1 MRVVFMGT
9 PEVSVPALR
18 VLIDSAHEVA
28 AVVTQPDKPRGR
40 GRDVSASPVK
50 LLAEERGIPVLQ
62 PGSPKDDGF
71 TDALSVFEPQAL
83 AVVAYGHILPRAVL
97 AIAPAMNAHFSLLPR
112 YRGAAPVQ
120 RALMDGVT
128 ETGVSVFMLEP
139 TVDTGPVVAVERVEV
154 APDETAGE
162 LLERLAPIGAQLLV
176 RALDDLERGTLE
188 AIPQSDLDASPAPK
202 IKPEEAEI
210 DWTQPARDL
219 ANLVRAL
226 NPRPG
231 AFTTAGGKRLIVW
244 RARAVDDSGPP
255 GTVLVAGPGLTVAA
269 GDGALALA
277 EVQLEGK
284 RSLPAEEFV
293 RGRRIAVGRP
303 LAGN

>member
-18 VLIDSAHEVA
+18 ALLDSSHDVA

-40 GRDVSASPVK
+40 GRGVSASPVK
-50 LLAEERGIPVLQ
+50 LLAEEHGLPVLQ
-62 PGSPKDDGF
+62 PVSPKDEAF
-71 TDALSVFEPQAL
+71 ADALSVFEPQAL
-83 AVVAYGHILPRAVL
+83 AVVAYGHILPRAIL

-139 TVDTGPVVAVERVEV
+139 TVDTGPVVAVERIDV
-154 APDETAGE
+154 ARDQTAGE
-162 LLERLAPIGAQLLV
+162 LLEQLAPIGARLLV

-210 DWTQPARDL
+210 DWSRPGRDL

-231 AFTTAGGKRLIVW
+231 AFTTAAGKRLIVW
-244 RARAVDDSGPP
+244 RARAVDGSGPP
-255 GTVLVAGPGLTVAA
+255 GAVLSTDPGLIVAT
-269 GDGALALA
+269 GTGALELD

-284 RSLPAEEFV
+284 RSLPAPEFV
-293 RGRRIAVGRP
+293 RGRRLEIGRP
-303 LAGN
+303 LAGE

>member
-1 MRVVFMGT
+1 MRVVFLGT
-9 PEVSVPALR
+9 PDVSVPALR
-18 VLIDSAHEVA
+18 ALLASPHDVA

-50 LLAEERGIPVLQ
+50 QLAVESGLPVLQ
-62 PGSPKDDGF
+62 PRSPKDEGF
-71 TDALSVFEPQAL
+71 AEALSVFEPQAL
-83 AVVAYGHILPRAVL
+83 AVVAYGHILPRAIL

-120 RALMDGVT
+120 RALMDGVS

-154 APDETAGE
+154 GAQETAGE
-162 LLERLAPIGAQLLV
+162 LLERLAPIGARLLV

-188 AIPQSDLDASPAPK
+188 AVPQSDLDASPAPK
-202 IKPEEAEI
+202 ITPEEAEI
-210 DWTQPARDL
+210 AWTKPAADI

-244 RARAVDDSGPP
+244 RAHPVDGSGTP
-255 GTVLVAGPGLTVAA
+255 GTVLSAGPGLIVAA
-269 GDGALALA
+269 RPGAVALD

-284 RSLPAEEFV
+284 RALRIQDFL
-293 RGRRIAVGRP
+293 RGRRFETGRP
-303 LAGN
+303 LSGA

>member
-9 PEVSVPALR
+9 PDVAVPALR
-18 VLIDSAHEVA
+18 ALLDSRHEVA

-50 LLAEERGIPVLQ
+50 LLAEERGLPVMQ
-62 PGSPKDDGF
+62 PASPKDDGF
-71 TDALSVFEPQAL
+71 ADALSVFEPEAL
-83 AVVAYGHILPRAVL
+83 AVVAYGHILPRPIL

-112 YRGAAPVQ
+112 FRGAAPVQ

-139 TVDTGPVVAVERVEV
+139 TVDTGPVVGVERVGVGPE
-154 APDETAGE
+154 ETAGE
-162 LLERLAPIGAQLLV
+162 LLERLAPIGARLLV
-176 RALDDLERGTLE
+176 RAIDDLERGTLE
-188 AIPQSDLDASPAPK
+188 AIAQSDLDASPAPK

-210 DWTQPARDL
+210 QWTRPAREL

-244 RARAVDDSGPP
+244 RARAIDDSGSP
-255 GTVLVAGPGLTVAA
+255 GSVLSVGPGLTVAA
-269 GDGALALA
+269 GEGALELV

-284 RSLPAEEFV
+284 RALPAEEFL
-293 RGRRIAVGRP
+293 RGRHLEVGRP

>member
-9 PEVSVPALR
+9 PDVSVAALR
-18 VLIDSAHEVA
+18 ALLASSHDVA

-40 GRDVSASPVK
+40 GRDVGASPVK
-50 LLAEERGIPVLQ
+50 ELAVENGLPVLQ
-62 PGSPKDDGF
+62 PRSPKDDGF
-71 TDALSVFEPQAL
+71 ADALTVFEPQAL
-83 AVVAYGHILPRAVL
+83 AVVAYGHILPRSIL

-120 RALMDGVT
+120 RALMDGAS

-139 TVDTGPVVAVERVEV
+139 TIDTGPVVAVERVAV
-154 APDETAGE
+154 GPQETAGE
-162 LLERLAPIGAQLLV
+162 LLERLAPIGARLLV

-188 AIPQSDLDASPAPK
+188 AIPQRDIDASPAPK
-202 IKPEEAEI
+202 ITPEEAEI
-210 DWTQPARDL
+210 DWAAPAADI

-231 AFTTAGGKRLIVW
+231 AFTAARGKRLIVW
-244 RARAVDDSGPP
+244 RAHPVDGSGAP
-255 GTVLVAGPGLTVAA
+255 GTVLSAGPGLIVAA
-269 GDGALALA
+269 ASGAIALD

-284 RSLPAEEFV
+284 RALGIEEFL
-293 RGRRIAVGRP
+293 RGRRFSTGHP
-303 LAGN
+303 LSGA

>member
-9 PEVSVPALR
+9 PDVAVPALR
-18 VLIDSAHEVA
+18 ALLDSSHDVA

-40 GRDVSASPVK
+40 GRDVTSSPVK
-50 LLAEERGIPVLQ
+50 LLAQEQGLPVLQ
-62 PGSPKDDGF
+62 PASPKDDGF
-71 TDALSVFEPQAL
+71 VDALSVFEPHAL

-97 AIAPAMNAHFSLLPR
+97 SIAPAMNAHFSLLPR

-139 TVDTGPVVAVERVEV
+139 TVDTGPVVAVERVDV
-154 APDETAGE
+154 GSGETAGE
-162 LLERLAPIGAQLLV
+162 LLERLAPIGGRLLV
-176 RALDDLERGTLE
+176 RALDDLDQGRLQ
-188 AIPQSDLDASPAPK
+188 AITQSDIDASPAPK

-210 DWTQPARDL
+210 DWTRPARDL

-244 RARAVDDSGPP
+244 RAHPVDGSGSP
-255 GTVLVAGPGLTVAA
+255 GTVLSARPALHVATGA
-269 GDGALALA
+269 GALALD
-277 EVQLEGK
+277 EIQLEGK
-284 RSLPAEEFV
+284 RALPAEEFV
-293 RGRRIAVGRP
+293 RGRRLEIGRS